1 MIELT
6 LAHWIY
12 ALFVVLVLIALAFRK
27 DAPLVCIV
35 GSFVLSWVIT
45 GNVVKAV
52 QAVFNSIS
60 VAFGELLGT
69 VVIISMIVAMAK
81 MLEECG
87 VAETMFRPVRKI
99 IRSPS
104 VAFWV
109 MGVVIMLVAWVIWP
123 SPAIALVGALLLPA
137 AVEAGLP
144 PISAAMAISMFGY
157 GCALTT
163 DFIIQGAPAITSKA
177 SGVPVADIMAKSIPL
192 LVVWAAIAL
201 PLSFISAR
209 KQIKAASGK
218 PLKWAPLEVSPEA
231 LAERAK
237 WSKAQPGFKRF
248 ALWIIVLLF
257 CLDIIAMLV
266 FRLRG
271 GDATALL
278 GGTVALIMV
287 IVAFGVYR
295 SEGFEKL
302 TDHSR
307 AGFMFG
313 ARIFAP
319 VFLIA
324 SFFFMG
330 GPGTAKAVFGEGA
343 RGLLFDL
350 GQALANTV
358 PLSRVPVAIVQ
369 GLVGGITGLD
379 GSGFAG
385 LPLMGTLAQALGGP
399 THLDIATLGA
409 LGQFFAVCVGGGTII
424 PWAVIPA
431 AAITG
436 TDPVEIAR
444 RNLIPTL
451 LGFVGVVIVA
461 IFML

>member
-1 MIELT
+1 MVELT
-6 LAHWIY
+6 AAHWVY
-12 ALFVVLVLIALAFRK
+12 ALFVIMALVAMAFRL
-27 DAPLVCIV
+27 DIPLICII
-35 GSFVLSWVIT
+35 GSFALSWVIT
-45 GNVVKAV
+45 GDIVKAV
-52 QAVFNSIS
+52 QAVFNSIN

-69 VVIISMIVAMAK
+69 VVIISMIVSMAK

-87 VAETMFRPVRKI
+87 LADMMFRPVRKLI
-99 IRSPS
+99 KSPS
-104 VAFWV
+104 IAFWV
-109 MGVVIMLVAWVIWP
+109 MGFVIMVVAWIIWP

-137 AVEAGLP
+137 AVEVGLP

-163 DFIIQGAPAITSKA
+163 DFIIQGAPGITSKA
-177 SGVPVADIMAKSIPL
+177 SGVPVADIMAKSVPL
-192 LVVWAAIAL
+192 LIVWAIIAL
-201 PLSFISAR
+201 PLSFLSV
-209 KQIKAASGK
+209 KKDLKALAGK
-218 PLKWAPLEVSPEA
+218 PVTWAPFEVSAEA
-231 LAERAK
+231 LAEREK
-237 WSKAQPGFKRF
+237 WTKAAQGFKSM
-248 ALWIIVLLF
+248 ALWVIAILFLLDVAGMF
-257 CLDIIAMLV
+257 Y
-266 FRLRG
+266 FKLRG

-278 GGTVALIMV
+278 GGTVALVMV
-287 IVAFGVYR
+287 IVGFGVYGK
-295 SEGFEKL
+295 EGFGKL
-302 TDHSR
+302 ADHSR

-313 ARIFAP
+313 VRIFAP

-330 GPGTAKAVFGEGA
+330 APGTAKAVFGEGA

-350 GQALANTV
+350 GQALANVV

-369 GLVGGITGLD
+369 GVVGGITGLD

-399 THLDIATLGA
+399 THLNVAVLGA

-436 TDPVEIAR
+436 TDPIEIAR
-444 RNLIPTL
+444 RNLWPTIA
-451 LGFVGVVIVA
+451 GFVGVIIVA

>member
-1 MIELT
+1 MVELT
-6 LAHWIY
+6 AAHWVY
-12 ALFVVLVLIALAFRK
+12 ALFVVLVLVSMAMRK
-27 DAPLVCIV
+27 DTPLVCIV

-45 GNVVKAV
+45 GNIIKAV

-60 VAFGELLGT
+60 VAFSELLGT
-69 VVIISMIVAMAK
+69 VLIISLIVSMAK

-87 VAETMFRPVRKI
+87 LAEVMFRPAKKMI
-99 IRSPS
+99 KSPS

-109 MGVVIMLVAWVIWP
+109 MGFVILLVAWVIWP

-137 AVEAGLP
+137 AVRVGLP

-163 DFIIQGAPAITSKA
+163 DFVIQGAPAITSKA
-177 SGVPVADIMAKSIPL
+177 SGVPVADIMAKSVPMLIA
-192 LVVWAAIAL
+192 WAVIAL
-201 PLSFISAR
+201 PLSFLSVKKDLRALGG
-209 KQIKAASGK
+209 KAI
-218 PLKWAPLEVSPEA
+218 KWAPLEISSEA
-231 LAERAK
+231 LAEREK
-237 WSKAQPGFKRF
+237 WTKEALLFKKF
-248 ALWIIVLLF
+248 AIPVIVLLF
-257 CLDIIAMLV
+257 ALDVAAM
-266 FRLRG
+266 FFFKLRG

-287 IVAFGVYR
+287 IIGFGVYGKD
-295 SEGFEKL
+295 GFEKL

-330 GPGTAKAVFGEGA
+330 GTGTAKAIFGEGA

-369 GLVGGITGLD
+369 GVVGGITGLD

-385 LPLMGTLAQALGGP
+385 LPLMGTLAHALGGP
-399 THLDIATLGA
+399 TNLDMATLGA

-444 RNLIPTL
+444 RNLVPTL

>member
-1 MIELT
+1 MVELT
-6 LAHWIY
+6 AAHWIY
-12 ALFVVLVLIALAFRK
+12 ALFVVLVLVAMAFRL
-27 DAPLVCIV
+27 DTPLVCVV
-35 GSFVLSWVIT
+35 GSFTLSWVIT
-45 GNVVKAV
+45 GNIVKAV

-60 VAFGELLGT
+60 VAFAELLGT
-69 VVIISMIVAMAK
+69 VLIISLIVSMAK

-87 VAETMFRPVRKI
+87 LADMMFHPLRKLI
-99 IRSPS
+99 KSPAI
-104 VAFWV
+104 AFWV
-109 MGVVIMLVAWVIWP
+109 MGFVIMIVAWIIWP

-137 AVEAGLP
+137 AVEVGLP

-163 DFIIQGAPAITSKA
+163 DFIIQGAPGITSKA
-177 SGVPVADIMAKSIPL
+177 SGVPVVDIMAKSVPMLIA
-192 LVVWAAIAL
+192 WAVIAL
-201 PLSFISAR
+201 PVSFLSVR
-209 KQIKAASGK
+209 KDLKANAGK
-218 PLKWAPLEVSPEA
+218 PVTWAPFEISPEA
-231 LAERAK
+231 MAERER
-237 WSKAQPGFKRF
+237 WTKASGGFKKA
-248 ALWIIVLLF
+248 ALWIIAILF
-257 CLDIIAMLV
+257 GLDVVGMLY
-266 FRLRG
+266 FKLRG

-287 IVAFGVYR
+287 IVGLGVYGK
-295 SEGFEKL
+295 EGFEKMA
-302 TDHSR
+302 THAR

-313 ARIFAP
+313 VRIFAP

-330 GPGTAKAVFGEGA
+330 APGTAKAVFGEGA

-350 GQALANTV
+350 GQALANAV
-358 PLSRVPVAIVQ
+358 PLSRIPVAIVQ
-369 GLVGGITGLD
+369 AVVGGITGLD

-399 THLDIATLGA
+399 THLDVATLGA

-444 RNLIPTL
+444 RNLWPTM